1 MNGALGFLCDARR
14 MNVLF
19 SRARWKLIV
28 VGSFDFLNTVLTANK
43 NRENADEFFLKHL
56 LSNLAVEREEGN
68 ATMVDFKVLTG
79 DTAK

>member
-1 MNGALGFLCDARR
+1 

-43 NRENADEFFLKHL
+43 ARDDAEEIFLKQL
-56 LSNLAVEREEGN
+56 MRNLVVEADANNAVLI
-68 ATMVDFKVLTG
+68 DFKTLRKG
-79 DTAK
+79 IEQ

>member
-1 MNGALGFLCDARR
+1 

-28 VGSFDFLNTVLTANK
+28 VGSFEFLDTVLTANK

-56 LSNLAVEREEGN
+56 LSNLAVEREGGN
-68 ATMVDFKVLTG
+68 AAVVDFKVLTG